1 MYCHVA
7 SLSRNSWPQRVQI
20 SSIYVKSFVIHS
32 IPSLKMADLITEYLT
47 AGNVVLVIVC
57 ALLLHFIYEFY
68 QFRDMPPGPRFTNL
82 PFIGNLLSFDL
93 KADDF
98 AEATAR

>member
-1 MYCHVA
+1 M
-7 SLSRNSWPQRVQI
+7 
-20 SSIYVKSFVIHS
+20 SSNGVKCFAIHS
-32 IPSLKMADLITEYLT
+32 ILSRKMAGLITEYLT

-98 AEATAR
+98 PEATAR